1 MHAQFYGMYHTIYE
15 WKEEPLVSIIIPNKD
30 HIDDLK
36 KCMNSIYNKTDY
48 HNFEF
53 VIVEN
58 NSTEPE
64 TFEAYKELEKA
75 HDNVTG
81 RILRRAIS
89 TIRRSTTSVWS
100 GGARGDY
107 LLLLNNDTEAIHPTC
122 TGRC

>member
-1 MHAQFYGMYHTIYE
+1 MEHAQFYGMYHTIYE

-75 HDNVTG
+75 HDNVTVVYYDGDFNYSKINNFGVERAHG
-81 RILRRAIS
+81 RLSA
-89 TIRRSTTSVWS
+89 SV
-100 GGARGDY
+100 
-107 LLLLNNDTEAIHPTC
+107 E
-122 TGRC
+122 